1 MSFGLVT
8 LVHVL
13 LSLAGIAAGFV
24 VVLKRQRQ
32 VSSLWPSASR
42 L

>member
-1 MSFGLVT
+1 MILGTTTSTFT

-24 VVLKRQRQ
+24 V
-32 VSSLWPSASR
+32 AYGFF
-42 L
+42 